1 MEFEFNGK
9 TYWVE
14 WESMS
19 EYNVSDEDGNDI
31 DDDDVL
37 AEAEEIVREEYI
49 GQAEWAMDAA
59 KDAAMG
65 L

>member
-19 EYNVSDEDGNDI
+19 EYNVSDEAGNDI
-31 DDDDVL
+31 DDDDIL